1 MSMAGIILA
10 IIAIIVV
17 GFVGI
22 LSFLIG
28 KSAQKKIQKA
38 KLEDAKGS
46 VKSILADANK
56 QAETVIKE
64 ATLSAQE
71 KNHRYRSK
79 IEKELKQRRAEIQ
92 KQEDR
97 LLQRE
102 EALDRKDSTFERRE
116 NRLNRK
122 EQKINHEQQNLVTQ
136 QEKANSLIEARQ
148 TEVER
153 VAGLTQ
159 DEARNV
165 ILKETSDQ
173 LAEEKAR
180 MVKESYYQAQSEADK
195 NAKDL
200 IVEAIQQSSAD
211 VVSETT
217 VSVVSLPNEDMKG
230 RIIGREGRNIRTFE
244 TLTGI
249 DLIID
254 DTPEAVVL
262 SGFDPIRREVAKM
275 TLEKLIKD
283 GRIHPARIE
292 EMVDKS
298 RKELDERIQEIGE
311 ETLFDLGIHSMSPE
325 MIKMVGRMNFK
336 IYQGQNLLAHSTEVA
351 KLSGAF
357 ASELGEDVTL
367 AKRAG
372 LLHDIGK
379 AVNNG
384 VVQGSHVQVGVD
396 LAKKYHESPVV
407 IDTIQ
412 GYEDEHQPKYIIS
425 ELVAVAEKIAI
436 SRPGA
441 HSESLE
447 SFVHRLDSLEKITDG
462 FDDVQKSY
470 AIQAGREIRVIAKP
484 DNITDTQAIV
494 LARRIKQK
502 IETEMKYPGHIKVT
516 VIREIRS
523 VEYAK

>member
-1 MSMAGIILA
+1 
-10 IIAIIVV
+10 
-17 GFVGI
+17 
-22 LSFLIG
+22 
-28 KSAQKKIQKA
+28 
-38 KLEDAKGS
+38 
-46 VKSILADANK
+46 
-56 QAETVIKE
+56 
-64 ATLSAQE
+64 
-71 KNHRYRSK
+71 
-79 IEKELKQRRAEIQ
+79 
-92 KQEDR
+92 
-97 LLQRE
+97 
-102 EALDRKDSTFERRE
+102 
-116 NRLNRK
+116 
-122 EQKINHEQQNLVTQ
+122 
-136 QEKANSLIEARQ
+136 
-148 TEVER
+148 
-153 VAGLTQ
+153 
-159 DEARNV
+159 
-165 ILKETSDQ
+165 
-173 LAEEKAR
+173 
-180 MVKESYYQAQSEADK
+180 
-195 NAKDL
+195 
-200 IVEAIQQSSAD
+200 
-211 VVSETT
+211 
-217 VSVVSLPNEDMKG
+217 MKG

-325 MIKMVGRMNFK
+325 MIKLVGRMNFK

-351 KLSGAF
+351 KLAGAF

-412 GYEDEHQPKYIIS
+412 GYEDGHQPEYIIA
-425 ELVAVAEKIAI
+425 ELVVVAEKIAE
-436 SRPGA
+436 SLPGA

-447 SFVHRLDSLEKITDG
+447 SFVHRLDSLEKITDS
-462 FDDVQKSY
+462 FDEVQKSY
-470 AIQAGREIRVIAKP
+470 AIQAGREIRGIAKP
-484 DNITDTQAIV
+484 DDITDTQAIV

-516 VIREIRS
+516 VIREVRS

>member
-22 LSFLIG
+22 ISFVIG
-28 KSAQKKIQKA
+28 KSTQKKIQEKDLDAANGSA
-38 KLEDAKGS
+38 KNILVEAK
-46 VKSILADANK
+46 KK
-56 QAETVIKE
+56 AETVVKE

-71 KNHRYRSK
+71 KNHRYRSSV
-79 IEKELKQRRAEIQ
+79 EKELKNRRAEIQ

-102 EALDRKDSTFERRE
+102 EALDRKDSAFERRE
-116 NRLNRK
+116 STLNRK
-122 EQKINHEQQNLVTQ
+122 EQKINREQQNLTTQ
-136 QEKANSLIEARQ
+136 QEEANSLIQKRQ
-148 TEVER
+148 AEVEK
-153 VAGLTQ
+153 VAAFTQ
-159 DEARNV
+159 EEARNL
-165 ILKETSDQ
+165 IIQETSEQ
-173 LAEEKAR
+173 LADEKAR
-180 MVKESYYQAQSEADK
+180 MVKESYYQAQSEADE

-200 IVEAIQQSSAD
+200 IIEAIQQSSAD

-254 DTPEAVVL
+254 DTPQAVVL

-292 EMVDKS
+292 EMVEKS
-298 RKELDERIQEIGE
+298 RKELDERIQDIGE

-325 MIKMVGRMNFK
+325 MIKLVGQMNFK
-336 IYQGQNLLAHSTEVA
+336 IFHGQNLLGHSIEVA
-351 KLSGAF
+351 KLTGAF

-379 AVNNG
+379 AANNG
-384 VVQGSHVQVGVD
+384 VEGSHVQVGVD

-407 IDTIQ
+407 IDAIK
-412 GYEDEHQPKYIIS
+412 GYDEDHKPESIIA
-425 ELVAVAEKIAI
+425 ELVAVAGKIAI

-441 HSESLE
+441 HSDSLE
-447 SFVHRLDSLEKITDG
+447 SFVHRLDSLEKITDS
-462 FDDVQKSY
+462 FDEVQKSY

-484 DNITDTQAIV
+484 EDITDTQAIV
-494 LARRIKQK
+494 LARKIKQK
-502 IETEMKYPGHIKVT
+502 IETKMKYPGHIKVT
-516 VIREIRS
+516 VIREVRS
-523 VEYAK
+523 VEYAR